1 MTWLP
6 SVALVAATGG
16 LWALW
21 VAGEMALQRRRQR
34 RARLSTDWLKR
45 QAWADQRAGDAW
57 ECSRWRSPAEIEQLH
72 KQGKGASA
80 LRVVG
85 GRNARRA

>member
-45 QAWADQRAGDAW
+45 QAWADQRAGSAW
-57 ECSRWRSPAEIEQLH
+57 EGPRWRSPREVT
-72 KQGKGASA
+72 
-80 LRVVG
+80 RM
-85 GRNARRA
+85 RRAEERQMKLAERRRA